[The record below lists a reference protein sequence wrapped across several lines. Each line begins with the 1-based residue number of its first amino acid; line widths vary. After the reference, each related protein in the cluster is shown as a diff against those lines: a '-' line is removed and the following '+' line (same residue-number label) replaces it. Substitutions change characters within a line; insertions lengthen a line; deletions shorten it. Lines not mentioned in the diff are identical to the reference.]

1 MSMKT
6 PRREVIQAFTVE
18 ETLCTG
24 TVAVLPTGT
33 KARVTGIVRP
43 GDKIEVDL
51 CDLSVKFKAKRF

>member
-1 MSMKT
+1 M
-6 PRREVIQAFTVE
+6 E
-18 ETLCTG
+18 ETLCAG